1 MIYKSSKF
9 SIKTLSFFQF
19 FQKNSQKNL
28 VVFEKT
34 KKIQK
39 DINDKVIL
47 ENFFKKIQ
55 NDKNYRVFIEKFLR
69 NEKTTETT
77 SVSSLDL
84 KYYLKAYYY
93 TYRILSIWGAVQ
105 IYVFLQVTPWIYR
118 LFTSWCNQINYMV
131 VWNRDWS
138 QNY

>member
-1 MIYKSSKF
+1 LIYKSSKF

-47 ENFFKKIQ
+47 ENFFKKRK
-55 NDKNYRVFIEKFLR
+55 NDKNYMFILEIF
-69 NEKTTETT
+69 
-77 SVSSLDL
+77 
-84 KYYLKAYYY
+84 
-93 TYRILSIWGAVQ
+93 
-105 IYVFLQVTPWIYR
+105 F
-118 LFTSWCNQINYMV
+118 
-131 VWNRDWS
+131 
-138 QNY
+138 